1 MKILL
6 LGGQGQLATDLAAE
20 LRARGHELH
29 IRSHAELDIG
39 NAREVAA
46 QVSACQ
52 PACVIN
58 AAAFTQVEQCEAEPE
73 RAYAVNAVGASN
85 VANAAQASGARC
97 VYFSTDYVFGGPRGQ
112 PWRETDT
119 PQPLNQYGKSK
130 LAGEAM
136 AAVNPRHFI
145 LRVSGLYGLAG
156 SRGKGGNFVEA
167 MLRRAQSGEPIAV
180 VNDQILAPTYTAHLA
195 PAVAD
200 LIVTSQ
206 YGLYHLSAA
215 GECSWFEFA
224 RELFRQAKLEPQ
236 LRPVSSTEYGSPV
249 RRPAYS
255 VLDNTKYLGLGLT
268 PIPDWRRGLSDYL
281 ALRRN
286 RGTGTPC
293 GS

>member
-20 LRARGHELH
+20 LRARGHELQ

-85 VANAAQASGARC
+85 VANAAQASGARS
-97 VYFSTDYVFGGPRGQ
+97 VYFSTDYVFGGPRSR

-255 VLDNTKYLGLGLT
+255 VLDNTKYLGLGFT

-281 ALRRN
+281 ALRRK